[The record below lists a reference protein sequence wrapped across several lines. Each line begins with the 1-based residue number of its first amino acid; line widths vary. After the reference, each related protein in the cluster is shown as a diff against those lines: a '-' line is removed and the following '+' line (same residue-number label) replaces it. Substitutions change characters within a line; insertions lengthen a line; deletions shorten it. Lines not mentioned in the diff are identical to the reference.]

1 MKRQSCF
8 ILLVIVII
16 VFAMNPIK
24 LSAADDTTDDSW
36 TTDGSGNT
44 TTTGNVEISNGGLE
58 MNNGTWTGASGEAE
72 IRAVFTYSDTNF
84 GANGSSW
91 GFETFNDSQLNNT
104 YAGYLFGARNLSGST
119 AHMGG
124 IGMQYIDLTA
134 GSEDTKFGI
143 FQRINGVWRKTIE
156 IDETGN
162 LGLNLGNIQLNSK
175 YISNDGDNEGIQIED
190 DGDVKITNKIGIGIF
205 PTSLLTLN
213 KSGTGAQTSE
223 ITIKSNN
230 TDVARYGWNASGYL
244 DIRAL
249 YSNNNILLTPSGTGY
264 IQCNGNIRT
273 NSNFISGDGG
283 NEGIQIDY
291 DGNVMVSDK
300 LGINTSP
307 LYPIH
312 SRMGSSG
319 AMPANSASD
328 DLVLETNNNTGISL
342 LCPNTGK
349 GCILFGSN
357 TSVTR
362 GRIYYD
368 HQIDE
373 MSFFTREHK
382 CLSINFDGKVC
393 IGPSSP
399 ENDSKLTVAGK
410 ISAQDITIKADAGG
424 ADFVFEKDYNLPS
437 LDHVEKFVKANKH
450 LPEIPSV
457 KEMQENGIQVSEM
470 QILHLQKIE
479 ELTLYIIEQ
488 NKKIKALE
496 SRLSKLER
504 H

>member
-1 MKRQSCF
+1 MRNNSIWKNLSFSIILVLCCFNF
-8 ILLVIVII
+8 IL
-16 VFAMNPIK
+16 AQDT
-24 LSAADDTTDDSW
+24 SADDWVNDSTDKITTNDKVGIGVSPTYFFEVKSPGDNSGIISKISQPNSRALFTGIGGTFAGQNYDDNVWLGYQFSDAAAGGLQFICSGGTGTYQGFNVW
-36 TTDGSGNT
+36 SGNT
-44 TTTGNVEISNGGLE
+44 NYQERRLQIVDNKVILYNSN
-58 MNNGTWTGASGEAE
+58 
-72 IRAVFTYSDTNF
+72 
-84 GANGSSW
+84 
-91 GFETFNDSQLNNT
+91 
-104 YAGYLFGARNLSGST
+104 
-119 AHMGG
+119 
-124 IGMQYIDLTA
+124 
-134 GSEDTKFGI
+134 
-143 FQRINGVWRKTIE
+143 IN
-156 IDETGN
+156 
-162 LGLNLGNIQLNSK
+162 LNSN
-175 YISNDGDNEGIQIED
+175 YISNDGDDEGIIVED
-190 DGDVKITNKIGIGIF
+190 DGDVKITHKIGIGIF

-213 KSGTGAQTSE
+213 KSGTGPQTSE

-230 TDVARYGWNASGYL
+230 TDVARYGWNAEGYM
-244 DIRAL
+244 DIKAL
-249 YSNNNILLTPSGTGY
+249 YNNNSIQLTPAGTGN
-264 IQCNGNIRT
+264 IQFNGNIKL
-273 NSNFISGDGG
+273 NSNFISNDGS
-283 NEGIQIDY
+283 NEGVQVEN
-291 DGNVMVSDK
+291 DGDVMVSDK

-410 ISAQDITIKADAGG
+410 ITAQDITIKADAG
-424 ADFVFEKDYNLPS
+424 ADFVFEKDYALPS
-437 LDHVEKFVKANKH
+437 LDHVEQFVKENKH
-450 LPEIPSV
+450 LPEIPSAQ
-457 KEMQENGIQVSEM
+457 EMQENGVQVSEM
-470 QILHLQKIE
+470 QTKLLQKIE
-479 ELTLYIIEQ
+479 EMTLYMIDMKKEISELKNENQELRTII
-488 NKKIKALE
+488 N
-496 SRLSKLER
+496 SK
-504 H
+504 